1 MSIGTSCLNV
11 DKPLQLTELIF
22 CFLMHLVEKYCGLGL
37 KVEKL
42 IETSD
47 HLATVQFMSGT
58 HHTGR
63 GFYLSYS
70 TTDHA
75 GTPQRHASFHLE
87 LRLNPG
93 YFAVFSFLFLEVLK
107 AIAHSDVFKTFP
119 GNTC

>member
-11 DKPLQLTELIF
+11 DKHLQLTELIF

-93 YFAVFSFLFLEVLK
+93 YFAVFFIFILGGVK
-107 AIAHSDVFKTFP
+107 GDCTQ
-119 GNTC
+119 